1 MGRSPRTIGWYEQ
14 KMSWYLDHECGPA
27 SLDVLTAFEPKR
39 LLASLQER
47 NLAPNTIHGF
57 FQVVH
62 HHRGSEWGPAAK
74 GHPDAAG
81 GARPGP
87 EVARVRVRTGRLG
100 PPAWMASMA
109 TRAMSFW
116 ARMLPKPTYTG
127 GVPASR
133 NASNSAGSGRSSGR
147 IHAPVCTT
155 SRSVGSRHGTGSGR
169 PPVTGG
175 R

>member
-1 MGRSPRTIGWYEQ
+1 MGRSPRTIAWYEQ

-27 SLDVLTAFEPKR
+27 SLAVLTAFEPKR

-87 EVARVRVRTGRLG
+87 GVARVRVRTGRLG

-116 ARMLPKPTYTG
+116 ARMLLKPRTPVVCRRPGTPPTRP
-127 GVPASR
+127 GVGVRPAGFTHR
-133 NASNSAGSGRSSGR
+133 SARRRGPS
-147 IHAPVCTT
+147 APAT
-155 SRSVGSRHGTGSGR
+155 GTGSGP